1 MGLDRPGRSLQTLS
15 GVLECAGAKHETLL
29 RMLQSAADPAAD
41 FLTPYFEGGARN
53 MILTWRLP
61 FLASVASLLTSL
73 RATFAPHRTSCSATF
88 APRQT
93 SFRAPCAPLLTPLGA
108 PYAPL
113 LTSLRARLRAGG
125 RVRGRSGL
133 LSLGI

>member
-1 MGLDRPGRSLQTLS
+1 MRRCSADWLSTRRIYKRAAKRSRPRCGFFNTLFRGR
-15 GVLECAGAKHETLL
+15 
-29 RMLQSAADPAAD
+29 RPD
-41 FLTPYFEGGARN
+41 

-73 RATFAPHRTSCSATF
+73 RATFAPHRTSYSATF

-125 RVRGRSGL
+125 RGRGRSGL